1 MRRASNLATGK
12 RDSQGEGRLSLH
24 AVVAEC
30 AKVIQNAAITGAGDK
45 RSGGEQGCGAGAA
58 DDKLNCTETR
68 HRIKLQVE

>member
-30 AKVIQNAAITGAGDK
+30 AKVIQNAAVAGAGDK
-45 RSGGEQGCGAGAA
+45 KEGGREENKVAG
-58 DDKLNCTETR
+58 R
-68 HRIKLQVE
+68 